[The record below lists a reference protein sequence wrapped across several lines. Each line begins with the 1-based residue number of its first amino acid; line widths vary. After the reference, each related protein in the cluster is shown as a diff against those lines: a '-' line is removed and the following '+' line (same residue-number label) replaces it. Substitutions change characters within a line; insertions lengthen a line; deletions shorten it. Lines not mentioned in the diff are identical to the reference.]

1 MTTNNSGRHAL
12 PSSAD
17 TLLVT
22 LPNGITVLAR
32 ANDNSPSVAVSGY
45 LPVGALFD
53 TDEKLGLSD
62 FVSLALMRG
71 TIRQDFQQLFESLES
86 VGASFGYSGGTHTTG
101 FGGKALAEDL
111 DLLLKIFADTIR
123 TPIFPGEQLERLRA
137 QIMTHLAIRAQDTSD
152 MASLTFDELVYEG
165 HPYSRPEEGNPET
178 VARITRDDLVEF
190 HQHHYGPQGL
200 VIAIVGAIN
209 PQTAADLV
217 KQHLGDWVNPSQP
230 VQPELPPVRHLPGI
244 VTRQVLIPGKHQ
256 ADFLLGCAGPQRHDP
271 DFIAAA
277 LGNNILGQFGMYGR
291 IGDVVREQ
299 HGLAYYAFS
308 SLSGG
313 IGPGPWYVSAGT
325 DPQHTDKAIQLVRQ
339 EIKRFTQEPVSMQEL
354 EDSQANFIG
363 RLPLSME
370 SNAGVA
376 AALINLV
383 RYDLGMD
390 YYLEYP
396 DLVRAVTPEHILHV
410 ARRFLDPDRLAIATA
425 GPSPKQHRGQ
435 PKHPVEQEVQ

>member
-12 PSSAD
+12 PSSVD
-17 TLLVT
+17 TTLVA

-53 TDEKLGLSD
+53 PDEKLGLSD
-62 FVSLALMRG
+62 FTSLALMRG
-71 TIRQDFQQLFESLES
+71 TARQDFQEIFDSLES

-111 DLLLKIFADTIR
+111 DLLLKIFAETIR
-123 TPIFPGEQLERLRA
+123 TPVFPGDQLERLRA
-137 QIMTHLAIRAQDTSD
+137 QITTHLAIRAQDTSD
-152 MASLTFDELVYEG
+152 MASLTFDQLVYED
-165 HPYSRPEEGNPET
+165 HPYSRPEEGYPET
-178 VARITRDDLVEF
+178 VANITRADLVEF
-190 HQHHYGPQGL
+190 HRRHYGPEGL
-200 VIAIVGAIN
+200 VIAIVGAVD
-209 PQTAADLV
+209 PRAAVDLV
-217 KQHLGDWVNPSQP
+217 SRHLGDWRNPGQP
-230 VQPELPPVRHLPGI
+230 KPPDLPPVRALPGI
-244 VTRQVLIPGKHQ
+244 VTRQVWIPGKRQ
-256 ADFLLGCAGPQRHDP
+256 ADFLLGCAGPPRHDP

-325 DPQHTDKAIQLVRQ
+325 DPAHTEKAIQLVRE
-339 EIKRFTQEPVSMQEL
+339 EIRRFTQEPVSEQEL

-390 YYLEYP
+390 YYLQYP
-396 DLVRAVTPEHILHV
+396 DLVRAATPENILQV
-410 ARRFLDPDRLAIATA
+410 ARRFLDPERLAIATA
-425 GPSPKQHRGQ
+425 GPNPKRRQVQ
-435 PKHPVEQEVQ
+435 TNIAQEAR